1 MKKDLKG
8 TLGLSLIEVLVA
20 LLLLSI
26 GFSFAGIVLL
36 QNISLQRKTI
46 EKEKEG
52 FLLFQSFEQK
62 VLRQNVLKSCEETN
76 EESH

>member
-26 GFSFAGIVLL
+26 GFSFAGIVLI
-36 QNISLQRKTI
+36 QNISLQQKTI

-52 FLLFQSFEQK
+52 LLLFQAFEQK
-62 VLRQNVLKSCEETN
+62 VLRQKILKSN
-76 EESH
+76 EDNH